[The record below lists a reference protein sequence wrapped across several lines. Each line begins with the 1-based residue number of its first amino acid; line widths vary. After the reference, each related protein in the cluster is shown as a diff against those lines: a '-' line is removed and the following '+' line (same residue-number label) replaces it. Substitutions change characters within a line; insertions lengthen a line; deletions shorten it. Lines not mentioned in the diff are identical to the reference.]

1 MIDQD
6 ARHQQEAVAS
16 AFARAELTAE
26 ELWLRYFALGGS
38 LGLFEVE
45 AYLHG
50 VQQLPGFDRDVV
62 AHVVNERL
70 DELSWQRRASYSRAI
85 RDVAP
90 RGAPLTALTTLLE
103 GAELAPPERLP
114 ALAAAAGE
122 ALGVRL
128 ALYLADYDQR
138 CLWPVPGVRCAEA
151 ATSALDIETTLAGRA
166 FRRQEML
173 PAEAGPPRLW
183 VPLLDGAER
192 LGVLEAEVASVS
204 DLYDPGL
211 RTQCHWAALLIGH
224 LVVLMTNYGD
234 GLDVVRHR
242 RTRTV
247 AGELIWSVLP
257 PLTAGVDGFVVS
269 GAVEP
274 RHAVAGDAFDYAL
287 SEDTAR
293 LLILDAVGHDL
304 RSGLLAA
311 TAVAAY
317 RAVRHTGGGLYEQ
330 ARLIDET
337 LSGTFGDSAYVT
349 AVLAEVDL
357 RSGRL
362 RYVNAGH
369 PPPRI
374 LRAGHVVKPLL
385 AGRRLPLG
393 LGPGREFVV
402 GEERLQPGDWLVLHS
417 DGITEARDAAGEF
430 FGEARLADFLEREAA
445 AGYPPPETVRRLI
458 QAVSAHQ
465 DGRFQDDATV
475 LLARWTD
482 PDRILP

>member
-1 MIDQD
+1 VSDQD
-6 ARHQQEAVAS
+6 ARHQQQAVAS
-16 AFARAELTAE
+16 AFTRAELTAE

-38 LGLFEVE
+38 LGLFEIE
-45 AYLHG
+45 GYLHG
-50 VQQLPGFDRDVV
+50 VLQLPGFDRDVV

-70 DELSWQRRASYSRAI
+70 DELAWHRRASYSRTVREA
-85 RDVAP
+85 VP

-103 GAELAPPERLP
+103 GTELAPPERLP
-114 ALAAAAGE
+114 ALVAAAGE

-128 ALYLADYDQR
+128 TVYLADYEQR
-138 CLWPVPGVRCAEA
+138 SLRPVPPPGSG
-151 ATSALDIETTLAGRA
+151 TGTTALDVETTLAGRA
-166 FRRQEML
+166 FRRQEIL
-173 PAEAGPPRLW
+173 PAEAEPPRLW
-183 VPLLDGAER
+183 VPLRDGVER
-192 LGVLEAEVASVS
+192 LGVLAVEVAAVAE
-204 DLYDPGL
+204 LYDPGL
-211 RTQCHWAALLIGH
+211 RTQCRWAAMLIGH
-224 LVVLMTNYGD
+224 LVVSMTDYGD

-242 RTRTV
+242 RSRTV
-247 AGELIWSVLP
+247 AGELIWSILP

-293 LLILDAVGHDL
+293 LLVLDAVGHDL

-317 RAVRHTGGGLYEQ
+317 RAARHTGGGLYEQ
-330 ARLIDET
+330 ARMIDET
-337 LSGTFGDSAYVT
+337 LSGTFGDAAYVT
-349 AVLAEVDL
+349 AILAEVDL
-357 RSGRL
+357 ASGRL

-369 PPPRI
+369 PPPWIMRD
-374 LRAGHVVKPLL
+374 GHVVKPLTG
-385 AGRRLPLG
+385 GRRLPLG
-393 LGPGREFVV
+393 LGPGREFAV

-417 DGITEARDAAGEF
+417 DGITEARDTAGEF
-430 FGEARLADFLEREAA
+430 FGEERLVDFLEREAA

-482 PDRILP
+482 PGEMIS

>member
-1 MIDQD
+1 MSEPD
-6 ARHQQEAVAS
+6 ARYQQQAVAS
-16 AFARAELTAE
+16 AFARAELTVE

-45 AYLHG
+45 AFLHG
-50 VQQLPGFDRDVV
+50 ALVLPGFDRDIV

-70 DELSWQRRASYSRAI
+70 DELTWHRRAPYSRTI
-85 RDVAP
+85 RETVP
-90 RGAPLTALTTLLE
+90 RGAPLTALTTLLD

-114 ALAAAAGE
+114 ALVAAAGE

-128 ALYLADYDQR
+128 TVYLADYEQR
-138 CLWPVPGVRCAEA
+138 RLHLVPPPGAPDG
-151 ATSALDIETTLAGRA
+151 ATALDVETTLAGRA
-166 FRRQEML
+166 FRYQEML
-173 PAEAGPPRLW
+173 PAETEPPRLW
-183 VPLLDGAER
+183 VPLLDGVER
-192 LGVLEAEVASVS
+192 LGVLAVEVDSVA

-211 RTQCHWAALLIGH
+211 RTQCRWAALLAGH
-224 LVVLMTNYGD
+224 LVVLMTHYGD

-242 RTRTV
+242 QPRTV
-247 AGELIWSVLP
+247 AGELIWSILP

-274 RHAVAGDAFDYAL
+274 RYAVAGDAFDYAL

-311 TAVAAY
+311 TAIAAY
-317 RAVRHTGGGLYEQ
+317 RAVRHTGGGLFEQ
-330 ARLIDET
+330 AQLIDET
-337 LSGTFGDSAYVT
+337 LSATFGDAAYVT
-349 AVLAEVDL
+349 AVLVEMDL
-357 RSGRL
+357 PSGRL

-369 PPPRI
+369 PPPWIMRDGRVI
-374 LRAGHVVKPLL
+374 KPLTG
-385 AGRRLPLG
+385 GRRLPLG
-393 LGPGREFVV
+393 LGPGRELTV

-417 DGITEARDAAGEF
+417 DGITEARNAAGEF

-445 AGYPPPETVRRLI
+445 AGHPPPETVRRLI

-475 LLARWTD
+475 LLARWTSAGQM
-482 PDRILP
+482 LP

>member
-1 MIDQD
+1 MTDQD
-6 ARHQQEAVAS
+6 ARHQQQAVAS
-16 AFARAELTAE
+16 VFARAELTVE

-50 VQQLPGFDRDVV
+50 VLHLPGFDRDVV

-70 DELSWQRRASYSRAI
+70 DELSRHRRASYSRAI

-114 ALAAAAGE
+114 ALVAAAGA
-122 ALGVRL
+122 ALGIRL
-128 ALYLADYDQR
+128 TVYLADYEQR
-138 CLWPVPGVRCAEA
+138 SLWPVPPPGAGPGA
-151 ATSALDIETTLAGRA
+151 AALDIETTLAGRS

-173 PAEAGPPRLW
+173 PAETKRPRLW
-183 VPLLDGAER
+183 VPLVDGVER
-192 LGVLEAEVASVS
+192 LGVLAADVTSAA

-211 RTQCHWAALLIGH
+211 RTQCRWAAKLIGH
-224 LVVLMTNYGD
+224 LVVSMTNYGD
-234 GLDVVRHR
+234 GLDVIRHR
-242 RTRTV
+242 RARTV
-247 AGELIWSVLP
+247 AGELIWSLLP
-257 PLTAGVDGFVVS
+257 PLTAGVNGFVVS

-293 LLILDAVGHDL
+293 LLVLDAVGHDL

-317 RAVRHTGGGLYEQ
+317 RAARHTGGGLYEQ

-337 LSGTFGDSAYVT
+337 LSSTFGDAAYVT

-357 RSGRL
+357 PSGRL
-362 RYVNAGH
+362 RYINAGH
-369 PPPRI
+369 PQPWI
-374 LRAGHVVKPLL
+374 MRAGHLAKPL
-385 AGRRLPLG
+385 AGGRRMPLG
-393 LGPGREFVV
+393 LGPGSEFAV
-402 GEERLQPGDWLVLHS
+402 GEERLQPEDWLVVHS

-430 FGEARLADFLEREAA
+430 FGDARLADFLEREAA

-475 LLARWTD
+475 VLARWTE
-482 PDRILP
+482 PGTVLP

>member
-1 MIDQD
+1 MSDQD
-6 ARHQQEAVAS
+6 ARHQQQAVAS
-16 AFARAELTAE
+16 AFARTELTVE

-38 LGLFEVE
+38 LGVFEVE

-50 VQQLPGFDRDVV
+50 VLQLPGFDRDVV

-70 DELSWQRRASYSRAI
+70 DELSRHRRASYSREI

-114 ALAAAAGE
+114 ALVAAAGD
-122 ALGVRL
+122 ALGIRL
-128 ALYLADYDQR
+128 TIHLADYEQR
-138 CLWPVPGVRCAEA
+138 SLWPVPSPGAEPGA
-151 ATSALDIETTLAGRA
+151 GPLDVDTTLAGRA
-166 FRRQEML
+166 FRRLEIL
-173 PAEAGPPRLW
+173 PAETAPPRLW

-192 LGVLEAEVASVS
+192 LGVLEVEVASAA

-211 RTQCHWAALLIGH
+211 RTQCRWAALLIGH
-224 LVVLMTNYGD
+224 LVVLMTHYGD
-234 GLDVVRHR
+234 GIDLVRHR

-247 AGELIWSVLP
+247 AGELIWSILP

-269 GAVEP
+269 GVVEP
-274 RHAVAGDAFDYAL
+274 RHAVAGDAFDYSL

-317 RAVRHTGGGLYEQ
+317 RAARHAGGGLYEQ

-337 LSGTFGDSAYVT
+337 LGSAFGDHAYVT

-357 RSGRL
+357 PTGRL
-362 RYVNAGH
+362 RYINAGH

-374 LRAGHVVKPLL
+374 MRAGHVAKPLPG
-385 AGRRLPLG
+385 GRRMPLG
-393 LGPGREFVV
+393 LGPGREFAV
-402 GEERLQPGDWLVLHS
+402 GEERLQPEDWLVLYS
-417 DGITEARDAAGEF
+417 DGITEARDAEGEF
-430 FGEARLADFLEREAA
+430 FGEGRLADFLEREAA

-458 QAVSAHQ
+458 QAVSEHQ

-482 PDRILP
+482 PGRILP